1 MVKRL
6 IPIPPAACPSSS
18 PSEFSRSVVRRR
30 LRLSRT
36 DTRASTAP
44 ADVRHHRDGDDQLAL
59 SATLDEAEAYAAA
72 GTSHEADSLV
82 LERS

>member
-1 MVKRL
+1 MF
-6 IPIPPAACPSSS
+6 A
-18 PSEFSRSVVRRR
+18 
-30 LRLSRT
+30 T
-36 DTRASTAP
+36 TAT
-44 ADVRHHRDGDDQLAL
+44 ATIRIAL